1 LEELAIAGVSEEDII
16 VVMALGLHRSMG
28 ETEIKSA
35 VGDDIYR
42 RLRVINHD
50 PNHTARIGH
59 TSAGTPVEIFRPVV
73 EADLRICLGNLE
85 LHYFAGFS
93 GGAKAILPGCA
104 SEATIRANHAMMV
117 APDATTGRLKGN
129 PVRADIEEG
138 VGLLGVDFILN
149 VLVNRQHQIIKAV
162 AGDVIAAHR
171 QGCRFV
177 AQRCMVSIPQAA
189 DIALVSAG
197 GYPKDVNLYQAQKAM
212 DNATNAVREG
222 GIIVLVVECCEGYGN
237 QTFESWMRGLC
248 SPDDILARIQDD
260 FVMGGHKAAAFAKVL
275 KQAEIYLVSNLQADS
290 VQSCGMEPFHNV
302 VDAMDAA
309 LNVVGPAARV
319 AVFPQGGSVLPVVEG

>member
-1 LEELAIAGVSEEDII
+1 LEELAIAGISEEDII
-16 VVMALGLHRSMG
+16 IVMALGLHRSMSDP
-28 ETEIKSA
+28 EIKTA
-35 VGDDIYR
+35 VGEDICR
-42 RLRVINHD
+42 RIRVINHD
-50 PNHTARIGH
+50 PNHTVGIGL
-59 TSAGTPVEIFRPVV
+59 TSAGTPIEIFRPVV
-73 EADLRICLGNLE
+73 NADLRICLGNLE

-93 GGAKAILPGCA
+93 GGAKAVLPGCA
-104 SEATIRANHAMMV
+104 SETTIRANHARMV
-117 APDATTGRLKGN
+117 EPDATTGRLKGN
-129 PVRADIEEG
+129 PVRDDMEEG

-149 VLVNRQHQIIKAV
+149 VLVNHQHQIIKAV

-197 GYPKDVNLYQAQKAM
+197 GYPKDVNLYQAQKAL

-222 GIIVLVVECCEGYGN
+222 GIIVMVVECCEGYGN

-260 FVMGGHKAAAFAKVL
+260 FVIGGHKAAAFARVL
-275 KQAEIYLVSNLQADS
+275 KRAEIYLVSNLQANA
-290 VQSCGMEPFHNV
+290 VQSCGMEPFQNV
-302 VDAMDAA
+302 VDAVETA
-309 LNVVGPAARV
+309 LDVIGPAARV
-319 AVFPQGGSVLPVVEG
+319 AVFPQGGSVLPFVDG